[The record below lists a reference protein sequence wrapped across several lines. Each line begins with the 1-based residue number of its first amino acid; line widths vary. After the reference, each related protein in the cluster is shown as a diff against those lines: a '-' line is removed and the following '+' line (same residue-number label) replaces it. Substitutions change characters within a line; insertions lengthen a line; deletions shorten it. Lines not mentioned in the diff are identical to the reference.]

1 MKYIFS
7 VEGNIG
13 SGKSTLLKEMKT
25 KIKKIQYYDVIYLQ
39 EPVDTWESF
48 KDENGKNIIES
59 FYENN
64 EKFAFSFQMMAY
76 ISRLHQLKTT
86 LKNNNNIII
95 ITERSIHTDREVF
108 AKMLYDQKN
117 MSKIEHEIYN
127 KWFDQFLEECKIDG
141 IIYVNTSP
149 IKCLQ
154 RINKRNRKGEDN
166 MSIDYLKDC
175 NTYHDNWIETSDIDN
190 LILDGNENYGS
201 RNYLNWVDY
210 IKEFI
215 NSKIDSEY
223 EKSFNYQ
230 FFLNHP
236 FC

>member
-25 KIKKIQYYDVIYLQ
+25 KIKKIEHYDLIYLQ

-95 ITERSIHTDREVF
+95 I
-108 AKMLYDQKN
+108 
-117 MSKIEHEIYN
+117 KIGRAH
-127 KWFDQFLEECKIDG
+127 
-141 IIYVNTSP
+141 V
-149 IKCLQ
+149 
-154 RINKRNRKGEDN
+154 
-166 MSIDYLKDC
+166 
-175 NTYHDNWIETSDIDN
+175 
-190 LILDGNENYGS
+190 
-201 RNYLNWVDY
+201 
-210 IKEFI
+210 
-215 NSKIDSEY
+215 
-223 EKSFNYQ
+223 
-230 FFLNHP
+230 
-236 FC
+236 